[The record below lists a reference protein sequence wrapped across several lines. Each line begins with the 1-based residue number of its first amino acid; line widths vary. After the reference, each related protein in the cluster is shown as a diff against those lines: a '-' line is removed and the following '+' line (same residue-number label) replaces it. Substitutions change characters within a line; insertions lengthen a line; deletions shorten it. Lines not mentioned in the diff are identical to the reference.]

1 LVRTFVR
8 TEGIIWLKAN
18 TPWNEVNKLSDNNAR
33 YDFGVVTDFVL
44 PEPDHDA
51 AQLNEGAGFAFVI
64 FVPFPRAVKVA
75 NRAAVPETA
84 VHLIHDAEL
93 RQVKIDGA
101 EGLGEWDPFAE

>member
-1 LVRTFVR
+1 VPDGLNV
-8 TEGIIWLKAN
+8 GGLAIGN
-18 TPWNEVNKLSDNNAR
+18 DAR

-64 FVPFPRAVKVA
+64 FVPFPRAVEVA

-84 VHLIHDAEL
+84 STSYTT
-93 RQVKIDGA
+93 RNCGR
-101 EGLGEWDPFAE
+101 